1 MNEFF
6 PDTEPTTP
14 VEGCEALIDF
24 RPECN
29 QSPAPL
35 VQVPLAENNDAQL
48 SDIGP
53 VAPPVPG
60 ADAGPLAHLD
70 GLALP
75 DIDGGDVL
83 DALSV
88 AGVFGGS
95 VGAVATT
102 GLAVARWWAWTPI
115 RLRNFAVGSCVLPGS
130 AVLLDGWNG
139 PRAHVLQAVGEIVA
153 GAFGAGAATAAV
165 VTVPAGWAV
174 AAAAMAYYLD
184 QRETRGL
191 KSPART
197 ERAQWARRRREMA
210 AAARMSAAALPLC
223 TGTINPNPVIGRT
236 ANIVTAAPARSAW
249 GRLTGRTETLFQVPW
264 LAMREH
270 FVGVGNPGSGKT
282 TMMLRAVIAFW
293 AAGWRMHGQWWRSER
308 SGRPLAIVFDIK
320 GARDARKTYATL
332 RRAGIALGIPEDRI
346 ACWPDDIALQLL
358 VGSAREI
365 ETRIEALIGAG
376 MTTEGVDPAEAYYL
390 QMRKAVVHLAV
401 SAPDPDRGLDVGQD
415 PPRTMLDLLARMTE
429 DELTRR
435 WADHPEAMAA
445 IVSVTTGK
453 SPVLPAVQTTVA
465 NIARDLGPAFE
476 GDAQFTDYDIVYC
489 CLEGITSPMLAQAQF
504 GALVA
509 MLQSLA
515 GTDHGRTIQLFVDE
529 FAQVCG
535 DGGAARIV
543 ELLRSAGVG
552 SGWFAQS
559 WMGLGANDDARHRLV
574 DACSGGIFAMR
585 SNSAGQLAE
594 KIGTR
599 RKFTLSRKI
608 VGGGRIGDEGNVQ
621 GEDSFIVP
629 PAVMAG
635 FAPGDIVHV
644 RGPKAVFGHV
654 SPLDPDAVRPLP
666 GLAEST
672 QPPAAPAAD
681 LTKGTTK

>member
-1 MNEFF
+1 MNDFF
-6 PDTEPTTP
+6 PATPATE
-14 VEGCEALIDF
+14 CQALIDF

-29 QSPAPL
+29 QGPAPL
-35 VQVPLAENNDAQL
+35 AQVPVE
-48 SDIGP
+48 P
-53 VAPPVPG
+53 VVADPQAPPLPG
-60 ADAGPLAHLD
+60 ADSGPLAHLD
-70 GLALP
+70 GLSLP

-83 DALSV
+83 DALAV

-95 VGAVATT
+95 IGAVAAA
-102 GLAVARWWAWTPI
+102 GLAVARFWAWSPV
-115 RLRNFAVGSCVLPGS
+115 RLRNFAFGSACVLPGS
-130 AVLLDGWNG
+130 AVLLDGWDG
-139 PRAHVLQAVGEIVA
+139 PRAQVLQAVSEVVA
-153 GAFGAGAATAAV
+153 GAFGDGVATAAV
-165 VTVPAGWAV
+165 ATVPAGWAV
-174 AAAAMAYYLD
+174 AAVAMARYLD

-191 KSPART
+191 RSPART
-197 ERAQWARRRREMA
+197 ERAQWARRQRELT

-223 TGTINPNPVIGRT
+223 AGTIHPNPVIGRT
-236 ANIVTAAPARSAW
+236 ATVSAAAPARSAL
-249 GRLTGRTETLFQVPW
+249 GRLTGRNESLFQVPW

-282 TMMLRAVIAFW
+282 TFMLRAIIAFW
-293 AAGWRMHGQWWRSER
+293 AAGWRMHGQWWRNDR
-308 SGRPLAIVFDIK
+308 PGRPLAIIFDIK
-320 GARDARKTYATL
+320 GARDARKTFAKL
-332 RRAGIALGIPEDRI
+332 KQAGIALGLPAERI
-346 ACWPDDIALQLL
+346 ACWPDDINLQLL

-365 ETRIEALIGAG
+365 ETRVEALIGAG
-376 MTTEGVDPAEAYYL
+376 TNTEGADPAEAYYL

-401 SAPDPDRGLDVGQD
+401 SAPDPDKGLDAGED
-415 PPRTMLDLLARMTE
+415 PPATMLDLLARMTE
-429 DELTRR
+429 AELEHR
-435 WADHPEAMAA
+435 WAGYPEELAA
-445 IVSVTTGK
+445 LVSVTTGR

-465 NIARDLGPAFE
+465 NIARELGPAFE
-476 GDAQFTDYDIVYC
+476 GEANFTDYDIVYC

-509 MLQSLA
+509 MLTALA

-559 WMGLGANDDARHRLV
+559 WMGLGPNDDGRHRLV

-608 VGGGRIGDEGNVQ
+608 IGGGRIGDEGNVQ
-621 GEDSFIVP
+621 GEDTFIVP

-644 RGPKAVFGHV
+644 RGPQAVFGHI
-654 SPLDPDAVRPLP
+654 SPMTPESVRPLL

-672 QPPAAPAAD
+672 TPKAEKAD
-681 LTKGTTK
+681 LKKGASK